1 MVEWL
6 TFHLIVAKVVVARFK
21 VRNYMNR
28 VYYIRC
34 LFVVSLLAGC
44 ASNQQTNT
52 VNPLTNQAPLQAHK
66 EFVASVKTFGG
77 DKDVFTLSVQNFED
91 LSGSRS
97 EGGIS
102 TSVAASGKFLTEFLL
117 STPELRHKFHVL
129 NRTHLNALLTERKL
143 AVAFDEDRKTRLVDQ
158 ANPVLKEILANSLK
172 PKYDFPALEPAT
184 YLLHGAVIGYDK
196 AIDEYGQGYG
206 LMGANTKEKTSIDQ
220 LYVMVQLID
229 THTGEIVSV
238 GTATQRV
245 NSVLTSSGFFGLIN
259 PYRILELEGGGVK
272 NDPTTIAF
280 FTALQAAIMEMFEN
294 V

>member
-1 MVEWL
+1 
-6 TFHLIVAKVVVARFK
+6 
-21 VRNYMNR
+21 MNR

>member
-1 MVEWL
+1 MQRSY
-6 TFHLIVAKVVVARFK
+6 HLWHIT
-21 VRNYMNR
+21 
-28 VYYIRC
+28 C
-34 LFVVSLLAGC
+34 LLVVSVLAGC
-44 ASNQQTNT
+44 ASSQQTKPSH
-52 VNPLTNQAPLQAHK
+52 PLTSVPPLQAHK

-77 DKDVFTLSVQNFED
+77 DKDVFTVSVQNFED

-117 STPELRHKFHVL
+117 SSPELRSKFHVL

-143 AVAFDEDRKTRLVDQ
+143 AEAFNEDRKARLIEQ
-158 ANPVLKEILANSLK
+158 ANPVLKEILANSLQ
-172 PKYDFPALEPAT
+172 PKYDFPALEPAA

-196 AIDEYGQGYG
+196 AVDEYGQGYG

-229 THTGEIVSV
+229 TNTGEIVSV
-238 GTATQRV
+238 GTATERV
-245 NSVLTSSGFFGLIN
+245 NSVLSSAGFFGLIN

-280 FTALQAAIMEMFEN
+280 FTALQAAIMEMFNN